1 MEELRST
8 DILDKEIQEDARKK
22 AEKIVKNS
30 QIESQNIL
38 DGVDSKLKTAREEKE
53 KFYAEKIAR
62 FEKDTNAALP
72 LEKQRFLVS
81 FEDEQVTQGIKK
93 YLEKLSIEKKAE
105 LLKSLLQKYKP
116 TLENH
121 KVYVF
126 TVDFEKKL
134 AEKIVEDILG
144 SKNIISCNELSD
156 FEKQQL
162 LMDQL
167 TEMQKSALLV
177 VLGVFVT
184 TLIKENTYQRE
195 YADSLLNHR
204 IKMLGL
210 TYESAV
216 KNVDSSDKIHDVL
229 ITIGNRH
236 NNKIIIIFFIFFNI
250 LF

>member
-121 KVYVF
+121 KVYIF
-126 TVDFEKKL
+126 TVAFEKKL
-134 AEKIVEDILG
+134 AVKIVEDILG

-156 FEKQQL
+156 FEKHI
-162 LMDQL
+162 L
-167 TEMQKSALLV
+167 TEENANFVQGFVLKS
-177 VLGVFVT
+177 
-184 TLIKENTYQRE
+184 EN
-195 YADSLLNHR
+195 S
-204 IKMLGL
+204 
-210 TYESAV
+210 
-216 KNVDSSDKIHDVL
+216 L
-229 ITIGNRH
+229 ITCRVLLSEII
-236 NNKIIIIFFIFFNI
+236 NKIKDENSFELAQT
-250 LF
+250 LFGGRLPQ

>member
-1 MEELRST
+1 MGIF
-8 DILDKEIQEDARKK
+8 DIFRKK
-22 AEKIVKNS
+22 QTE
-30 QIESQNIL
+30 
-38 DGVDSKLKTAREEKE
+38 
-53 KFYAEKIAR
+53 
-62 FEKDTNAALP
+62 
-72 LEKQRFLVS
+72 
-81 FEDEQVTQGIKK
+81 
-93 YLEKLSIEKKAE
+93 EKLSVFDDER
-105 LLKSLLQKYKP
+105 Y
-116 TLENH
+116 
-121 KVYVF
+121 VY
-126 TVDFEKKL
+126 
-134 AEKIVEDILG
+134 A
-144 SKNIISCNELSD
+144 LSD

-229 ITIGNRH
+229 ITIGNRQIIDILL
-236 NNKIIIIFFIFFNI
+236 NDLKYLLKLLVPLTMKYRDGVKINQTAISYMYGIFVPIGYTKAEVYDHKDF
-250 LF
+250 LMY